1 MHDGS
6 GKADFGSIYDR
17 EDPREY
23 FRVLGKLDYGIPH
36 HAQSVFSALLKARHE
51 DKGGGEKQDVILDL
65 CCSYGIN
72 AVLLKCDLTMNDL
85 YERYCSGEV
94 ASLSSEELADSDAG
108 FFARRAKEDAPVVA
122 GLDSSRNAVSYALRA
137 GMLDA
142 GFAENLEDDDPSE
155 DLCETASRAD
165 LITVTGGISYITE
178 TTFGRLMDCA
188 SPERPPWVA
197 SFPLRSVSY
206 EKISA
211 LLSRHGLVTE
221 KLTGHTFEQRHFTNA
236 EEQER
241 TLKTLEGLGV
251 DPAGREAEG
260 SFHTDLYL
268 SRPANEAAET
278 TVEELLAPFPKV
290 EGDSSG

>member
-36 HAQSVFSALLKARHE
+36 HAQSVFSALLKGRHE
-51 DKGGGEKQDVILDL
+51 DKGGGDERGVILDL

-72 AVLLKCDLTMNDL
+72 AALLKCDLTMDDL
-85 YERYCSGEV
+85 YERYRSGEV

-108 FFARRAKEDAPVVA
+108 FFAQRAKDDAPVVA
-122 GLDSSRNAVSYALRA
+122 GLDSSPNAISYALRA

-142 GFAENLEDDDPSE
+142 GFAENLEEDDLSE

-165 LITVTGGISYITE
+165 LMTVTGGISYITE

-206 EKISA
+206 EKIAA
-211 LLSRHGLVTE
+211 LLSRNGLITE
-221 KLTGHTFEQRHFTNA
+221 KFPGHTFEQRRFAND
-236 EEQER
+236 EEQQR
-241 TLKTLEGLGV
+241 TLKTLESLGV
-251 DPAGREAEG
+251 DPAGREAQG

-278 TVEELLAPFPKV
+278 PIEELLAPSSKA
-290 EGDSSG
+290 EG